1 MRQNARPQYQ
11 PPVQAQPRPVAN
23 GQVNGSAPLARA
35 NTSAADDMASD
46 AGALVAAGGTLQ
58 KLGTGY
64 ASAVR
69 VQIPRELEAVKERV
83 IAEAKFAAEDF
94 FYYWEVDK
102 KDTDENGKE
111 IVVKEPIE
119 GPSIHAAMI
128 MVRNWGNCAVPM
140 DLAIDGP
147 QHWVFKASF
156 IDFETGFNLE
166 RLFRQRKAAMSGKYE
181 NERKQD
187 MAFQIGQS
195 KSQRNVIE
203 KAMPIWLVRDAM
215 EAAKEAARERTS
227 AALEKKTATAIAVFS
242 KRNITQAQLEAK
254 VGALMSEDGP
264 IPAAEW
270 DVECHLRLSGL
281 YNALRDKQT
290 TLEAEFGAQAT
301 GAQTG
306 TAEGQP
312 QESQ

>member
-1 MRQNARPQYQ
+1 
-11 PPVQAQPRPVAN
+11 
-23 GQVNGSAPLARA
+23 
-35 NTSAADDMASD
+35 
-46 AGALVAAGGTLQ
+46 
-58 KLGTGY
+58 
-64 ASAVR
+64 
-69 VQIPRELEAVKERV
+69 
-83 IAEAKFAAEDF
+83 
-94 FYYWEVDK
+94 
-102 KDTDENGKE
+102 
-111 IVVKEPIE
+111 
-119 GPSIHAAMI
+119 
-128 MVRNWGNCAVPM
+128 
-140 DLAIDGP
+140 
-147 QHWVFKASF
+147 
-156 IDFETGFNLE
+156 
-166 RLFRQRKAAMSGKYE
+166 
-181 NERKQD
+181 
-187 MAFQIGQS
+187 
-195 KSQRNVIE
+195 
-203 KAMPIWLVRDAM
+203 MPIWLVRDAM

>member
-1 MRQNARPQYQ
+1 
-11 PPVQAQPRPVAN
+11 
-23 GQVNGSAPLARA
+23 
-35 NTSAADDMASD
+35 
-46 AGALVAAGGTLQ
+46 
-58 KLGTGY
+58 
-64 ASAVR
+64 
-69 VQIPRELEAVKERV
+69 
-83 IAEAKFAAEDF
+83 
-94 FYYWEVDK
+94 
-102 KDTDENGKE
+102 
-111 IVVKEPIE
+111 
-119 GPSIHAAMI
+119 
-128 MVRNWGNCAVPM
+128 
-140 DLAIDGP
+140 
-147 QHWVFKASF
+147 VFKASF